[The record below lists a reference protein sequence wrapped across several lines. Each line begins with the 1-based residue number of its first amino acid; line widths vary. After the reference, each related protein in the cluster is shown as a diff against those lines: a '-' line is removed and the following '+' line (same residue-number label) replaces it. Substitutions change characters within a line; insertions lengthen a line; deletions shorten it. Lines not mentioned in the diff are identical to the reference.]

1 MIIRAR
7 LKTQEL
13 NGINVTSQLIG
24 TEYLVD
30 LSTKQQM
37 LWVNTGEPESIPKL
51 IELVMIIDEE
61 VMSTDQGRF
70 IPLELLQL
78 IY

>member
-37 LWVNTGEPESIPKL
+37 LWVNTGEPECIPKL

-61 VMSTDQGRF
+61 PDQGRF